1 MNLSDIEKNDPLN
14 KSAAHLLHKAGQFAT
29 EVFAEKVGGDG
40 LTPRQFAVLSVVERH
55 QGLSQTDLVDVTG
68 IDRSTLADIVRR
80 MLKKGLL
87 SRRRTREDQRAYAI
101 RLSPEGQAVLD
112 YHAPRAAEADDYI
125 LAAVPIELR
134 EAFLLALQAIVAK
147 PDDETPREDSQDID
161 ASGNQNGEPRQVRQI
176 ARPGHPGH
184 NQQTAPQRR
193 FANIRA

>member
-29 EVFAEKVGGDG
+29 EVFAEKVGHDG

-87 SRRRTREDQRAYAI
+87 SRRRTKEDQRAYAI
-101 RLSPEGQAVLD
+101 RLSPEGQGVLD
-112 YHAPRAAEADDYI
+112 QHTPRAAEVDDYI

-134 EAFLLALQAIVAK
+134 DAFLLALKAIVSK
-147 PDDETPREDSQDID
+147 SDSGTPQGDTQDIET
-161 ASGNQNGEPRQVRQI
+161 SGSQNGDSRHVRHI
-176 ARPGHPGH
+176 AGPGHPDHG
-184 NQQTAPQRR
+184 QQTAPRPR
-193 FANIRA
+193 YANIRA